1 MCGICGMFAPG
12 EVDRAVL
19 QRMNDAIR
27 HRGPDDEGFYTDDR
41 VGLGSRRL
49 SIIDL
54 SQGRMPIHNEDESV
68 WVVFNGEIYN
78 FQELRQDLVARGHTF
93 TTRTDTEVIVHL
105 YEEIGAGVFEK
116 LHGMFAVALWDRARG
131 TLLLGRD
138 RVGKKPLYYSWDGTR
153 LIFGSEIKC
162 LRAFPGLK
170 LSLDYDAINH
180 YFSYL
185 YIPDPLSIYRE
196 IRKLPAA
203 HSLEL
208 HAGVVKVQSYWDL
221 RFDRVHRE
229 RDPRAY
235 VERLRELVT
244 DAVRCRLVSD
254 VPLGAFLSGGVD
266 SATVV
271 GIMAQLS
278 SKPVQTF
285 SIGFDAETFDE
296 LEYAR
301 LAARAFGTDHH
312 EEVMQPQALEWVE
325 TLVQHLDEPFGD
337 PSALPTYMVSR
348 MARRNVTVAL
358 SGDGGDETFAG
369 YESHAVHVRDE
380 RFHQRFPAPARAL
393 VGAGLHAGSR
403 VTTHPKLRRV
413 AGAVRRANRPLAER
427 WCNVFTKE
435 ERAQLFSAAA
445 RREIGAAREE
455 DLFAGLLAAQPF
467 PDFLSRVLY
476 ADTKAYLTN
485 DILVKVDR
493 MSMAN
498 SLEVRSP
505 LVDHQVMEF
514 AAAIPSDWKLHDGV
528 SKYIFKKMA
537 EEFVPREIVYR
548 KKHGFGVPIG
558 PWFRSELRTM
568 LHDVLRSRDDGAA
581 PLFDAGFIERLLR
594 EHDTG
599 ARDWSVQLWP
609 LFVFRLWYRA
619 FAP

>member
-1 MCGICGMFAPG
+1 MCGICGMYAPG
-12 EVDRAVL
+12 AVDRDVL

-27 HRGPDDEGFYTDDR
+27 HRGPDDEGFYTDER

-78 FQELRQDLVARGHTF
+78 FLELRQGLEARGHRF
-93 TTRTDTEVIVHL
+93 TTHTDTEVIVHL
-105 YEEIGAGVFEK
+105 YEEVGVGVFEK
-116 LHGMFAVALWDRARG
+116 LRGMFAVALWDRKRG

-138 RVGKKPLYYSWDGTR
+138 RVGKKPLYYAWDGAR
-153 LIFGSEIKC
+153 LLFGSELKC
-162 LRAFPGLK
+162 MRAFPGLK
-170 LSLDYDAINH
+170 LSLDFEAINY

-185 YIPDPLSIYRE
+185 YIPAPLSIYRE
-196 IRKLPAA
+196 VRRLPAA
-203 HSLEL
+203 HYLEL
-208 HAGVVKVQSYWDL
+208 HAGAVQIRPYWDL

-244 DAVRCRLVSD
+244 DAVRCRLMSD

-271 GIMAQLS
+271 GLMSQLS

-285 SIGFDAETFDE
+285 SIGFDTESFDE

-301 LAARAFGTDHH
+301 IAARAFGTDHH
-312 EEVMQPQALEWVE
+312 EEVLQPQALEWVE
-325 TLVQHLDEPFGD
+325 TLVHHLDEPFGD
-337 PSALPTYMVSR
+337 SSALPTFMVSR

-358 SGDGGDETFAG
+358 SGDGGDEAFAG

-380 RFHQRFPAPARAL
+380 RLHQRVPAPARAL
-393 VGAGLHAGSR
+393 VGAGLRAGSWA
-403 VTTHPKLRRV
+403 TAHPKLRRV
-413 AGAVRRANRPLAER
+413 AGAINRANRSLAER
-427 WCNVFTKE
+427 FCNVFTKQ
-435 ERAQLFSAAA
+435 ERAQLFSDEA

-455 DLFAGLLAAQPF
+455 DLFAGLLGAQPF

-476 ADTKAYLTN
+476 ADTKSYLTN

-505 LVDHQVMEF
+505 LVDQHVLEF
-514 AAAIPSDWKLHDGV
+514 AAAIPSDLKLHDGV
-528 SKYIFKKMA
+528 SKYIFKRMA

-548 KKHGFGVPIG
+548 KKHGFGVPLAL
-558 PWFRSELRTM
+558 WFRDELRTM
-568 LHDVLRSRDDGAA
+568 LHDVLLSSDDRGAR
-581 PLFDAGFIERLLR
+581 LFDRTFVERMLR
-594 EHDTG
+594 EHASG
-599 ARDWSVQLWP
+599 ARDWSVQLWA
-609 LFVFRLWYRA
+609 LLVFRLWYRA